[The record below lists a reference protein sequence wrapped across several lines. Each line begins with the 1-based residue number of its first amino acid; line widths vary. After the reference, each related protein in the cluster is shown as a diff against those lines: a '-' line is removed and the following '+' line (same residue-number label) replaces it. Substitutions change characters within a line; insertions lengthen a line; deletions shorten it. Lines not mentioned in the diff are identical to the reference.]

1 MEIAKDF
8 GVHWAMDFARTILT
22 GCPLENSRFGK

>member
-8 GVHWAMDFARTILT
+8 GVNWALDFAMRILT